1 MIKAQSQQPADWR
14 ERQTAVDI
22 TRSCIVQAP
31 AGSGKTELLVQRLLA
46 LLSIAE
52 APEEILSITFT
63 RKAAGE
69 MKLRL
74 LQALESA
81 CDDDPP
87 VKPHAFETWQR
98 ARAVLERDRQKGWGL
113 LDNPTRLQLTTIDS
127 FCSLITRRMPWMSR
141 FGDQPRVTDDP
152 TELYLSASESLL
164 SRVENGGSG
173 QEAIERLLVHL
184 DNRLILLRELVV
196 AMLGRRDQWLRH
208 LMTNDQQDPRQ
219 LLESSLQLYVTTFL
233 SQVHAAFG
241 RERCEELSELL
252 RFAASNMDDDHSFV
266 IAACDPGA
274 QKSRMF
280 PAITTTSLFVPNSSF
295 DKSATCHSISGALLR
310 ARSIMSGSRSTPTER

>member
-1 MIKAQSQQPADWR
+1 MIKAQSQKPADWR

-22 TRSCIVQAP
+22 TRSFIVQAP

-173 QEAIERLLVHL
+173 QEAVERLLVHM
-184 DNRLILLRELVV
+184 DNRLIFLRELVV

-208 LMTNDQQDPRQ
+208 LMINSEQDPRQ
-219 LLESSLQLYVTTFL
+219 RLESSLQLYVTSFL

-252 RFAASNMDDDHSFV
+252 RFAASNMDDDHSFA
-266 IAACDPGA
+266 IAVCARQEAC
-274 QKSRMF
+274 
-280 PAITTTSLFVPNSSF
+280 V
-295 DKSATCHSISGALLR
+295 R
-310 ARSIMSGSRSTPTER
+310 A